1 MEPDQAGPHNSPGK
15 RSNRLKLIPPE
26 LPIFG
31 FFLLVTFFL
40 TWPLVIRFTTSIY
53 GIPSDNLGII
63 WQMWWTR
70 SASGFGAG
78 ASFCPLIG
86 FPFGSSVG
94 LLGMEP
100 LAWLTE
106 RFGLLLANEI
116 VVYNLITLCG
126 FFLSGITM
134 YYLVRYLT
142 GDRRAAF
149 FGGFAYMI
157 TGWHAYHALFFN
169 RLAATQWMP
178 LYILMLLKFIKKPN
192 VKSAILLC
200 LSAILVA
207 GMSIHFGLFMVI
219 FTVAFLAGRLV
230 HRRISERL
238 RRKRENIKG
247 KTPWDLNRKT
257 LLLSLMVVLILIV
270 TLFPFAYQSIIS
282 GETGGEEQEWPTTPI
297 PGELRTED
305 QYVNQSARPLD
316 YLLPDPYNPFLG
328 RVARELDPGDFRGFH
343 QSLNIGWI
351 VLILAVLGMVFMS
364 RRGDGK
370 PERLHNSG
378 GDYRQHTAWGFL
390 TAGLVCFV
398 LSLRPFI
405 NIGGVRIPLPSS
417 LLSVFAP
424 MFRWYLRLGIV
435 VVLCAIV
442 LACFGL
448 SRLLERWKGFTRWAV
463 LALFAVILAME
474 VVIVPPFH
482 TFNTRDVPLLIS
494 TVADLPGDAALA
506 FYPLDEQATFPNS
519 TLLFYQRSSE
529 KPMLNGAG
537 ALTDGE
543 TLRRTVYN
551 PYNQATPGILRRF
564 GLDYMA
570 YYKINEGYYGRTE
583 LWDFDPALLGPGFSL
598 ESAYRES
605 GLFDETYLFR
615 VTAPPADL
623 VPLYMGDFT
632 VPRLIDDQT
641 ARLILKEG
649 VIRILNFT
657 GTNVTATLR
666 LPVRNLEH
674 SRQMT
679 IDSDGKALWEA
690 ALESQEVT
698 TAVIDEL
705 VIPPEGI
712 ELRLTV
718 EGPVM
723 ILKDMEAWRFGA
735 KAASIMTGDLEIFEE
750 GN

>member
-1 MEPDQAGPHNSPGK
+1 MNSTKSKSAAVKNHGWI
-15 RSNRLKLIPPE
+15 RRLSPE
-26 LPIFG
+26 LPVFG

-40 TWPLVIRFTTSIY
+40 TWPLIIRFTGSIY
-53 GIPSDNLGII
+53 GIPSDNLGIL
-63 WQMWWTR
+63 WHMWWVR
-70 SASGFGAG
+70 NASSFGAS

-86 FPFGSSVG
+86 FPFGTAFS

-100 LAWLTE
+100 LGELTK
-106 RFGLLLANEI
+106 RFLLLFTNEI
-116 VVYNLITLCG
+116 IVYNLLTLTG
-126 FFLSGITM
+126 FFLSGVTM

-169 RLAATQWMP
+169 QLAATQWMP
-178 LYILMLLKFIKKPN
+178 LYILMLLKFIRKPGI
-192 VKSAILLC
+192 KTAILLC

-230 HRRISERL
+230 HKRISERL
-238 RRKRENIKG
+238 RLKREGIKV
-247 KTPWDLNRKT
+247 KNPLVINRKT
-257 LLLSLMVVLILIV
+257 ILLSLVVVLVLIV
-270 TLFPFAYQSIIS
+270 VLLPFAYLSLIS
-282 GETGGEEQEWPTTPI
+282 GESGGGEQEWPTTAI

-305 QYVNQSARPLD
+305 QYINQSARPLD

-328 RVARELDPGDFRGFH
+328 RVVKEMDPGAFRGFR

-351 VLILAVLGMVFMS
+351 VLFLAALGMVFLS
-364 RRGDGK
+364 RRSGGK
-370 PERLHNSG
+370 PKKLHDFG
-378 GDYRQHTAWGFL
+378 GDDGRHIAWGFL
-390 TAGLVCFV
+390 TAGLVCFF

-417 LLSVFAP
+417 LLSIFAP

-435 VVLCAIV
+435 VILCAIV

-448 SRLLERWKGFTRWAV
+448 SRLLQGRKGFKREAI
-463 LALFAVILAME
+463 LALFAAILALE
-474 VVIVPPFH
+474 VIIVPPFH
-482 TFNTRDVPLLIS
+482 TFNTKNVPMLIS
-494 TVADLPGDAALA
+494 TIADLPGDPAIA
-506 FYPLDEQATFPNS
+506 FYPLDEEATFPNS
-519 TLLFYQRSSE
+519 ALLFYQRSSE
-529 KPMLNGAG
+529 KPMLNGAN

-551 PYNQATPGILRRF
+551 PYNSATPGILRRF

-583 LWDFDPALLGPGFSL
+583 SWDFDPTLVGPGFKF
-598 ESAYRES
+598 EMAYRES
-605 GLFDETYLFR
+605 GLFNETYLFR

-632 VPRLIDDQT
+632 VPRIIDNRT

-657 GTNVTATLR
+657 DTEVTATLR

-674 SRQMT
+674 SREVT
-679 IDSDGKALWEA
+679 IDCNGKVLWDA
-690 ALESQEVT
+690 ALEGLEEI
-698 TAVIDEL
+698 TAVMEKL
-705 VIPPEGI
+705 VIPPDGV

-718 EGPVM
+718 EGPVI
-723 ILKDMEAWRFGA
+723 ILKDMDAWKFGA
-735 KAASIMTGDLEIFEE
+735 KAASVVTGDLEISRE

>member
-1 MEPDQAGPHNSPGK
+1 MNSTKSKSAAVKKHGWI
-15 RSNRLKLIPPE
+15 RRLPPE

-31 FFLLVTFFL
+31 FFLVVTFFL
-40 TWPLVIRFTTSIY
+40 TWPLIIRFTTSIY

-70 SASGFGAG
+70 SASSFGAS

-86 FPFGSSVG
+86 FPFGTSVG
-94 LLGMEP
+94 LFGMEP
-100 LAWLTE
+100 LAALTE
-106 RFGLLLANEI
+106 RFLLLFASEI
-116 VVYNLITLCG
+116 VVYNLLTLTG
-126 FFLSGITM
+126 FFLSGVTM

-142 GDRRAAF
+142 GDRRVAF

-157 TGWHAYHALFFN
+157 TGWHAYQALFYN
-169 RLAATQWMP
+169 RLAAIQWMP
-178 LYILMLLKFIKKPN
+178 LYILLLLKFIKKPT
-192 VKSAILLC
+192 VKSATLLC

-219 FTVAFLAGRLV
+219 FTAAFLAGRLA
-230 HRRISERL
+230 HKRISERL
-238 RRKRENIKG
+238 LRRREGIEG
-247 KTPWDLNRKT
+247 KAPWGLNRKT
-257 LLLSLMVVLILIV
+257 LLLSLVVVLVLIV
-270 TLFPFAYQSIIS
+270 VLLPFAYHSFIS
-282 GETGGEEQEWPTTPI
+282 GEPGTGEQEWPTTPI

-305 QYVNQSARPLD
+305 QYVSQSARPLD
-316 YLLPDPYNPFLG
+316 YVRPDPYNPFLG
-328 RVARELDPGDFRGFH
+328 RVVKELDPGSFRGF
-343 QSLNIGWI
+343 QESMNIGWI
-351 VLILAVLGMVFMS
+351 VLVLAALGMFLMS
-364 RRGDGK
+364 RLGGGRPGGG
-370 PERLHNSG
+370 NSS
-378 GDYRQHTAWGFL
+378 GDYDGRHIAWGFL

-417 LLSVFAP
+417 LLSIFAP

-435 VVLCAIV
+435 VILCAIV

-448 SRLLERWKGFTRWAV
+448 SRLLQGRKGFKREAI
-463 LALFAVILAME
+463 LALFAAILALE
-474 VVIVPPFH
+474 VIIVPPFH
-482 TFNTRDVPLLIS
+482 TFNTKNVPMLIS
-494 TVADLPGDAALA
+494 TIADLPGDPAIA
-506 FYPLDEQATFPNS
+506 FYPLDEEATFPNS
-519 TLLFYQRSSE
+519 ALLFYQRSSE
-529 KPMLNGAG
+529 KPMLNGAN

-551 PYNQATPGILRRF
+551 PYNSATPGILRRF

-583 LWDFDPALLGPGFSL
+583 SWDFDPTLVGPGFKF
-598 ESAYRES
+598 EMAYRES
-605 GLFDETYLFR
+605 GLFNETYLFR

-632 VPRLIDDQT
+632 VPRIIDNRT

-657 GTNVTATLR
+657 DTEVTATLR

-674 SRQMT
+674 SREVT
-679 IDSDGKALWEA
+679 IDCNGKVLWDA
-690 ALESQEVT
+690 ALEGLEEI
-698 TAVIDEL
+698 TAVMEKL
-705 VIPPEGI
+705 VIPPDGV

-718 EGPVM
+718 EGPVI
-723 ILKDMEAWRFGA
+723 ILKDMDAWKFGA
-735 KAASIMTGDLEIFEE
+735 KAASVVTGDLEISRE